1 MSIWCW
7 SPLPLQIPSIG
18 QFSDDQ
24 YGADVDCWGGKP
36 HIDEHL
42 LPLHQPSSNGPAPV
56 MGIASSPSL
65 LQPAADTVKCAG
77 MRVVKY
83 TTQYMVCINVVLSMV
98 CPWCVMTVT
107 HVLRCNWVCSVYTVN
122 ISTP

>member
-1 MSIWCW
+1 M
-7 SPLPLQIPSIG
+7 QIPSMC

-24 YGADVDCWGGKP
+24 YGADFDCWGGKL

-42 LPLHQPSSNGPAPV
+42 LPLHQPICNGPAPV
-56 MGIASSPSL
+56 MDTASLPSL

-77 MRVVKY
+77 IRAVQY
-83 TTQYMVCINVVLSMV
+83 TTQCMVCVNVDLSMV
-98 CPWCVMTVT
+98 CPWCVVTVT